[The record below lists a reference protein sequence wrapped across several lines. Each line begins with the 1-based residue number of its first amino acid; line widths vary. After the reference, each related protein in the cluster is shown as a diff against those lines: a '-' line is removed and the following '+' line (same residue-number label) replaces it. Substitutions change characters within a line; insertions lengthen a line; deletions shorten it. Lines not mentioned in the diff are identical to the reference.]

1 MADTNIEWADAV
13 WNPLAGCTRVSP
25 GCQHCYAER
34 MAKRLVAMGQ
44 KGYEGTVGKNGRWT
58 GRVNL
63 IPEKLWEPTKRKKP
77 TTYFVNSMS
86 DLFHESVPNAF
97 IDRVFVAMVYA
108 PQHRFIVLTKR
119 AGRMRE
125 YMENAPVRPEPGG
138 KGVLFKARDTT
149 VPKLEEYPY
158 VVIAKWPLP
167 NVILGVSVE
176 DQVRADERV
185 PDLLATP
192 AACRC
197 ISAEPLLGPVD
208 IGPWL
213 DPTGYA
219 CCGGNETCYGNGRCP
234 VTNWP
239 RGEDGELVT
248 LDWVIAGGESGPNA
262 RPICREWLESVRD
275 YCLEYEVPFFFKQWG
290 EWTPGENVERITGTC
305 ESAFWFNEKW
315 FFSKA
320 YLAEDGHIDDEPD
333 AYRIG
338 KRAAGRLLDGVEWS
352 QLPEVLKKVNA

>member
-34 MAKRLVAMGQ
+34 MAKR
-44 KGYEGTVGKNGRWT
+44 
-58 GRVNL
+58 
-63 IPEKLWEPTKRKKP
+63 
-77 TTYFVNSMS
+77 
-86 DLFHESVPNAF
+86 
-97 IDRVFVAMVYA
+97 
-108 PQHRFIVLTKR
+108 
-119 AGRMRE
+119 
-125 YMENAPVRPEPGG
+125 
-138 KGVLFKARDTT
+138 
-149 VPKLEEYPY
+149 
-158 VVIAKWPLP
+158 
-167 NVILGVSVE
+167 
-176 DQVRADERV
+176 
-185 PDLLATP
+185 LLATP

-262 RPICREWLESVRD
+262 RPICREWLESMRD
-275 YCLEYEVPFFFKQWG
+275 YCLEYHVPFFFKQWG

-315 FFSKA
+315 LFSKA
-320 YLAEDGHIDDEPD
+320 YLAEEDGHIDDEPD